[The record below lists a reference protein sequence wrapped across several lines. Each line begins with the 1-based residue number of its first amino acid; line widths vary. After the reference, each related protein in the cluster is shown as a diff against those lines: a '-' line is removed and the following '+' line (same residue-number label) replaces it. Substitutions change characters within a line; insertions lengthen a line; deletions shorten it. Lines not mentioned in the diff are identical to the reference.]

1 MSDAVA
7 GTIEAVASKRLTSPI
22 TKCGVHPEARNT
34 GSHCGGQATAC
45 SASVSLP
52 AVQGL
57 VVYGMK
63 AAQKAA
69 ARTTAAR
76 EVDACFFAC
85 TG

>member
-1 MSDAVA
+1 MA

-22 TKCGVHPEARNT
+22 TKCGVQPEARNT
-34 GSHCGGQATAC
+34 GSHCGGLATAC
-45 SASVSLP
+45 STSASLL
-52 AVQGL
+52 AVQGF

-69 ARTTAAR
+69 ARMTAAR

-85 TG
+85 IG